1 MNPYTRPGLSED
13 QVIDIWSRHYGLTI
27 AQVIPKDRHNK
38 VKIPRQVLMYCLRTF
53 TGLSFGKIAERFDRE
68 HCTVL
73 YSCRKVRETY
83 IFDSELKL
91 TIKALL
97 DDLHEVAKLARNDTL
112 MVEISRQDIWKLLDL
127 TEEEKQE
134 PMINLWHRYKNR

>member
-1 MNPYTRPGLSED
+1 
-13 QVIDIWSRHYGLTI
+13 
-27 AQVIPKDRHNK
+27 
-38 VKIPRQVLMYCLRTF
+38 MYCLRTF
-53 TGLSFGKIAERFDRE
+53 TKLSLAYIGDIFGKDHA
-68 HCTVL
+68 TVL
-73 YSCRKVRETY
+73 HACRKVRETY